1 MATFRGDLEV
11 EGEPESSIVA
21 DVDVSEGRITLR
33 GGGAEIG
40 DWLLND
46 ITIEE
51 ADGAFRIVAED
62 EALLLRVRD
71 PKRFAGIVGVGLSPN
86 FDNVGAPIVKPG
98 AARRTPATP
107 RNTDDSPGAS
117 SGVEDPE
124 PPPRPDR
131 PGPDETPLA
140 RHLSWALVGA
150 AVVLW
155 VGATLDWGPVRL
167 TNSNFPI
174 ERVLVVLAGFAAFAA
189 AYLGLALEKRRDV
202 ALVAMLSGVIAVLV
216 IVAFSRR
223 AGIGYGFIVT
233 ILGTVAVISIAVV
246 ALSHLG
252 APPPDSHG

>member
-1 MATFRGDLEV
+1 MATFRGHLEV

-33 GGGAEIG
+33 GGGSEIG
-40 DWLLND
+40 DWKLND

-62 EALLLRVRD
+62 EALLLRVKD
-71 PKRFAGIVGVGLSPN
+71 PKRFAGMVGVSISPS

-98 AARRTPATP
+98 PAQRTPTATCH
-107 RNTDDSPGAS
+107 TDDSPEAT
-117 SGVEDPE
+117 SGLEDPG

-140 RHLSWALVGA
+140 RHLSWALAGA

-155 VGATLDWGPVRL
+155 VGAILDWGPVRL

-174 ERVLVVLAGFAAFAA
+174 ERVLIVLAGFAAFAA

-216 IVAFSRR
+216 IVVFSRR
-223 AGIGYGFIVT
+223 AGIGYGFMVT
-233 ILGTVAVISIAVV
+233 ILGAVAVISIAVL

-252 APPPDSHG
+252 APPADSDR